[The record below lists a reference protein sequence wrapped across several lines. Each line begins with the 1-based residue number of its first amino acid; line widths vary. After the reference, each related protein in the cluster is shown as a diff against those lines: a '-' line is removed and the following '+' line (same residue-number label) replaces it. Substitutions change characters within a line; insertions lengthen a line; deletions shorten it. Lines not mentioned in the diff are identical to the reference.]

1 MKQFKKWLYHT
12 IFEAE
17 TIEGKIFDISLLIF
31 ILLSFALVMLESIRS
46 IHTRYGTTFYT
57 VEWVFTILFTI
68 EYLLRLYC
76 VPNRKKFAVS
86 FYGIIDFLSVFPFY
100 LALLFP
106 ALHFLGA
113 VRVLRLLRI
122 FRIFNLVHFLE
133 EGNVLM
139 ESLWKSRRK
148 ITLFLFFVLLLTI
161 ILGSVMY
168 VIENEQNEAFSS
180 IPQSIYWAIVTMT
193 TVGYGDIAP
202 ITTIGKM
209 VASLIMI
216 FGYAIIA
223 VPTGIVTAN
232 VINASRAETTRTCPN
247 CLRQGHDSDAV
258 FCKYC
263 AHKLDHSSP

>member
-1 MKQFKKWLYHT
+1 MKQFRKWLYHT

-17 TIEGKIFDISLLIF
+17 TIEGKLFDISLLSL
-31 ILLSFALVMLESIRS
+31 ILLSSALVMLESVRS
-46 IHTRYGTTFYT
+46 INNLHGQTFYT
-57 VEWVFTILFTI
+57 VEWILTVLFTF
-68 EYLLRLYC
+68 EYALRLYC
-76 VPNRKKFAVS
+76 VPNRKKFVVS

-100 LALLFP
+100 LALLIP
-106 ALHFLGA
+106 DLHFLG
-113 VRVLRLLRI
+113 VIRVLRLLRI
-122 FRIFNLVHFLE
+122 FRIFNLIHFLE

-148 ITLFLFFVLLLTI
+148 ITLFLFFVLLLTV

-180 IPQSIYWAIVTMT
+180 IPQSIYWAIVTLT

-202 ITTIGKM
+202 ITTLGKM

-232 VINASRAETTRTCPN
+232 VINVSRLETTRTCPN

-263 AHKLDHSSP
+263 SNELKHS

>member
-1 MKQFKKWLYHT
+1 MKQFRKWLYHT

-17 TIEGKIFDISLLIF
+17 TIEGKLFDITLLSL
-31 ILLSFALVMLESIRS
+31 ILLSFALVMLESIRL
-46 IHTRYGTTFYT
+46 IYALYGSTFYT
-57 VEWVFTILFTI
+57 VEWILTILFTI
-68 EYLLRLYC
+68 EYALRLYC
-76 VPNRKKFAVS
+76 VPNKRKFVFS

-106 ALHFLGA
+106 ALHFLG
-113 VRVLRLLRI
+113 VLRVFRLLRI

-148 ITLFLFFVLLLTI
+148 IIIFLFFVLLLTV

-168 VIENEQNEAFSS
+168 VIENEKNEAFSS
-180 IPQSIYWAIVTMT
+180 IPQSIYWAIVTLT
-193 TVGYGDIAP
+193 TVGYGDISP

-209 VASLIMI
+209 FASLIMI
-216 FGYAIIA
+216 LGYAIIA

-263 AHKLDHSSP
+263 AYELRQSPL